1 MGEWRRLSCPQLPP
15 QQQCMVALN
24 LKPSHTQGPSSSLLT
39 APRTLLP
46 HSPGTSPAQVSP
58 SAPSQT
64 TKSVPQQCLTLHALT
79 AQHKE
84 LPASELS
91 LVCRSPPLTPA
102 TLTSSL
108 FTSWGNIHTS
118 LLQQVSHSPM
128 QDLWHRR
135 SHSWGLPALGTSLA
149 AGGKSAPLHSGVL
162 PGGRRAWRG
171 DRPGWGLPADHSK
184 PCLVGS
190 RAETPA
196 WQQWLLESLFEMVF
210 YASLT

>member
-1 MGEWRRLSCPQLPP
+1 MGERRRLSCPRLPP
-15 QQQCMVALN
+15 QQQCTVALN
-24 LKPSHTQGPSSSLLT
+24 LEPSHTRGPSSSLLT

-46 HSPGTSPAQVSP
+46 RSPGTSPAQVSP

-64 TKSVPQQCLTLHALT
+64 TKPVPQQCPTLHALA

-108 FTSWGNIHTS
+108 FASWGNIHTS
-118 LLQQVSHSPM
+118 PLQQVTAPCKICGTGS
-128 QDLWHRR
+128 

-149 AGGKSAPLHSGVL
+149 AGGKCAPLHSGVL
-162 PGGRRAWRG
+162 PGGRRRAWRG
-171 DRPGWGLPADHSK
+171 DQPGWGLPADHSK

-196 WQQWLLESLFEMVF
+196 WQQWLLESLFETVF